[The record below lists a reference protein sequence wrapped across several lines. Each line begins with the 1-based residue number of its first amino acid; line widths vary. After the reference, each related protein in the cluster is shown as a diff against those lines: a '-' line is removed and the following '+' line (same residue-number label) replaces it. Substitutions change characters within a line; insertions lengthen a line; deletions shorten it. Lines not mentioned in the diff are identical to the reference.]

1 MSVRMVD
8 LDSSVDDVELVELD
22 SSVELVELDSSVEL
36 VSVTGGKRRGWQT
49 RPLAV
54 PLAPGPWLAG
64 WLGWLAHP
72 IYPSVF
78 QTMDLCD
85 RDGAVRASEIIRN
98 DLIRHELL
106 TSEA

>member
-1 MSVRMVD
+1 MGAVATAGGCWSGWGVP
-8 LDSSVDDVELVELD
+8 S
-22 SSVELVELDSSVEL
+22 
-36 VSVTGGKRRGWQT
+36 TGGKRRGWQT

-54 PLAPGPWLAG
+54 RLALAG

-78 QTMDLCD
+78 QTMDFCD